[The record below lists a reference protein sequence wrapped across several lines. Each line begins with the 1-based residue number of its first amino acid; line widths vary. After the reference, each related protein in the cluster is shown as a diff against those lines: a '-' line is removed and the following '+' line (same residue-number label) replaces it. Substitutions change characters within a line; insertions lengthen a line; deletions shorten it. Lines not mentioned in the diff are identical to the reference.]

1 MKTLLFC
8 SIIILPIIMYG
19 LARSYP
25 ILNTIFNF
33 IAIISYIAFG
43 GITAIS
49 IYEIIKNN
57 VVFMTNI
64 HAVFLNI
71 YFIISGSFLGIY
83 GLYQLINMTVKQLKQ
98 TKK

>member
-1 MKTLLFC
+1 
-8 SIIILPIIMYG
+8 MYG

-33 IAIISYIAFG
+33 IAIISYIVFG